1 MTGAGESL
9 ARPRLLLTGDAA
21 ARPAGLERAL
31 TRVGFHV
38 GEVPP
43 APDEPPADVI
53 LTTLPTADPERL
65 SHILAAA
72 AAEPPHV
79 IVFATEDRDAPA
91 AALALGAADALA
103 SPIHLPDLCARLAA
117 RIRERQAPFRTPYE
131 TQVRDSLRDLVAE
144 ARSPLQPDEIALA
157 LVRRLGRALELAH
170 CSFVLT
176 RPGDDQG
183 RIIDHPGDGRAQ
195 RPPLELAYYPEIAEA
210 VRSRRALVL
219 MDTQTG
225 DGAATVVLP
234 VVVDDEVSGVLLL
247 RGQDTVPVLSPAQLG
262 LAASLAEAA
271 ARALESGRGR
281 NGGPAPPAAPTLDR
295 RLQEELERARRYSLG
310 FSLVLLDVDAPPATD
325 PADLDARDRR
335 RHDLTNRI
343 RRELRLPDFVSGY
356 GDGEF
361 AIVLPET
368 DADGARRSVL
378 RLREHFTGVS
388 AGIAAYPHP
397 AVTAPDDLFALVE
410 AALRRGRAQTGERI
424 GVAD

>member
-1 MTGAGESL
+1 MTGGGESL

-31 TRVGFHV
+31 TRVGFHI

-65 SHILAAA
+65 SQILAAA
-72 AAEPPHV
+72 ATEPPRV
-79 IVFATEDRDAPA
+79 VVFATEDRDAPA

-131 TQVRDSLRDLVAE
+131 TQVRDSLRDLVEE

-157 LVRRLGRALELAH
+157 LVWRLGRALELAH

-195 RPPLELAYYPEIAEA
+195 RPPLDLAHYPEIAEA
-210 VRSRRALVL
+210 VRSRRALAL
-219 MDTQTG
+219 TDSHTG
-225 DGAATVVLP
+225 AGAATVVLP

-247 RGQDTVPVLSPAQLG
+247 RGQDTVPVLSAAQLG

-281 NGGPAPPAAPTLDR
+281 NGGAAPPAAPTLDR
-295 RLQEELERARRYSLG
+295 RLQEELERARRYSLS

-335 RHDLTNRI
+335 RHDLSNRI

-378 RLREHFTGVS
+378 RLRERITGVS
-388 AGIAAYPHP
+388 AGIGAYPHP